1 MAGKKKQETKEKE
14 ILKMAEEKGLLNDYF
29 FSTTFERYQ
38 MQLELMKELR
48 EAIEKDGLTVEVVQN
63 SGVKTISNPSIA
75 EYNRTANAANSTVST
90 LIKVLKEL
98 SQEKPKESLSDIM
111 NGLMKDD

>member
-1 MAGKKKQETKEKE
+1 MAGKKKHETKEKE

-75 EYNRTANAANSTVST
+75 EYNRTANAA
-90 LIKVLKEL
+90 
-98 SQEKPKESLSDIM
+98 
-111 NGLMKDD
+111 